1 MSSIKTNIPAVIA
14 QNALRR
20 ASLDM
25 DKSMER
31 ISSGKRINAGSDDPA
46 GLSMAAR
53 IKSGALTERQ
63 AASNAND
70 VIAMVQGYSEAG
82 RVIVDILSEMK
93 LLAHKASNQ
102 IYDVNQRFEMDNQFN
117 VLGGAWFNIAAKA
130 YWNNG
135 VTRMNAFTNS
145 FVTRLGGGDDNNSIT
160 LTFKNW
166 NPADS
171 TANQN
176 ISGATAVVTDDANAS
191 TTRGWNFAR
200 TLNNLDTPARGN
212 SRSLSHI
219 QSQAAAT
226 NAFTKLEQAI
236 AGAVAEIAQYEAY
249 IQRLEHASNNASEIA
264 VEKEKGYS
272 RIEDTN
278 YAYEATELSRTQIIT
293 QAATAILAQANQSQQ
308 MFLELLR

>member
-1 MSSIKTNIPAVIA
+1 
-14 QNALRR
+14 
-20 ASLDM
+20 
-25 DKSMER
+25 
-31 ISSGKRINAGSDDPA
+31 
-46 GLSMAAR
+46 MAAN
-53 IKSGALTERQ
+53 
-63 AASNAND
+63 AS
-70 VIAMVQGYSEAG
+70 Y
-82 RVIVDILSEMK
+82 
-93 LLAHKASNQ
+93 
-102 IYDVNQRFEMDNQFN
+102 
-117 VLGGAWFNIAAKA
+117 
-130 YWNNG
+130 NNG
-135 VTRMNAFTNS
+135 VTRMNTFTNS
-145 FVTRLGGGDDNNSIT
+145 FVARLGGGGDSNSIT
-160 LTFKNW
+160 LTLKNW

-171 TANQN
+171 TANQK

-191 TTRGWNFAR
+191 TTRGWGFAR
-200 TLNNLDTPARGN
+200 TLRNLDTPARGN

-219 QSQAAAT
+219 QSQAAAS
-226 NAFTKLEQAI
+226 NAFTKLEQTM

>member
-1 MSSIKTNIPAVIA
+1 M
-14 QNALRR
+14 L
-20 ASLDM
+20 
-25 DKSMER
+25 
-31 ISSGKRINAGSDDPA
+31 
-46 GLSMAAR
+46 
-53 IKSGALTERQ
+53 
-63 AASNAND
+63 
-70 VIAMVQGYSEAG
+70 QGYSKIG

-93 LLAHKASNQ
+93 NLAHKASNQ
-102 IYDVNQRFEMDNQFN
+102 IYDVNQRLRWTISLTFSEK
-117 VLGGAWFNIAAKA
+117 AWFSMATNAS
-130 YWNNG
+130 WNNG
-135 VTRMNAFTNS
+135 VTRMNTFTNS
-145 FVTRLGGGDDNNSIT
+145 FVTRLGGGGDNNSIT

-176 ISGATAVVTDDANAS
+176 ISGATAVVTDDANFS
-191 TTRGWNFAR
+191 TTRGWSFVR

-219 QSQAAAT
+219 QSQAAAS
-226 NAFTKLEQAI
+226 NAFTKLEQTM

-249 IQRLEHASNNASEIA
+249 IQRLEHASNNASELA

-278 YAYEATELSRTQIIT
+278 YAYETTKLTRSQIIS
-293 QAATAILAQANQSQQ
+293 QAATAVLAQANQSQQ

>member
-1 MSSIKTNIPAVIA
+1 
-14 QNALRR
+14 
-20 ASLDM
+20 M

-31 ISSGKRINAGSDDPA
+31 LSSGKRINAGSDDPA

-70 VIAMVQGYSEAG
+70 VIAMVQSYSETG
-82 RVIVDILSEMK
+82 RVIVSVLTEMK
-93 LLAHKASNQ
+93 ILAQRASNQ
-102 IYDVNQRFEMDNQFN
+102 IYDVKQRFEMDNQFN
-117 VLGGAWFNIAAKA
+117 ALGGTWFGIAANA
-130 YWNNG
+130 SWNNG
-135 VTRMNAFTNS
+135 VTRMNTFTNS
-145 FVTRLGGGDDNNSIT
+145 FVTRLGGGGGDNSIT

-166 NPADS
+166 NPTDS

-176 ISGATAVVTDDANAS
+176 VAGATAAAADDSNLS
-191 TTRGWNFAR
+191 TARGWNFAR
-200 TLNNLDTPARGN
+200 TLANLDTPARGG

-219 QSQAAAT
+219 QSQAAAS
-226 NAFTKLEQAI
+226 NAFTKLEQTI
-236 AGAVAEIAQYEAY
+236 AGALAEVAQYDAY
-249 IQRLEHASNNASEIA
+249 IKRLEHASNNASELA

-278 YAYEATELSRTQIIT
+278 YAYETTELTRTQIIT
-293 QAATAILAQANQSQQ
+293 QASTAILAQANQSQQ